1 MKNPMTGGVISSPRH
16 PAARRRPRGPRGFAL
31 VISLSLMVLL
41 TVLSVG
47 LLGLSALALATT
59 GREADLAEAR
69 ANARMSLALA
79 IAQLQK
85 QTGPDQRVTV
95 SADQLSAGSDG
106 GESAAAADRRHWA
119 GVYRSWN
126 ATAKSRP
133 NPEFLTWL
141 VSGESREIA
150 TVDAAK
156 SSAAGP
162 ASVTLVGPGTVG
174 SAANGGVNVPALQVN
189 SASGGSARLAWWTGD
204 QGIKAAM
211 GTPPVPEDSSFAALR
226 GVVQG
231 APRNAVELVA
241 AGTDKPFKDLDPADP
256 RLSTVTDWQ
265 QSAFFAADPKSPRQ
279 LFHDLAPFS
288 TGMMTNVRSGGFRRD
303 LSMQL
308 ERPSAQ
314 APKTPLY
321 TVGGEPGINLQE
333 LWVYYNL
340 YKDLKTR
347 GSATYTTGGRIPA
360 SAPYLELEASPAAC
374 QNDDEFHF
382 KQPVII
388 SYQLVFSFE
397 TRPVAVNGQTL
408 NRLHL
413 VVDPILTL
421 WNPLDVPVVIPT
433 TSFFSV
439 KYWQVPY
446 DLTIS
451 VNGAGKKTFPFAASL
466 SGVSGDSNYLSIR
479 IGELQQLAFKPGEVI
494 KVSQS
499 GNTILSTAPIGHN
512 LAGKSG
518 FNFGGGVSLP
528 VRDLNG
534 AFLDLAANDVITYE
548 TKANSLTS
556 GKTSSSGNTITGA
569 NQHSRH
575 FSLMHHEWYV
585 GADRGANSLGIGGM
599 YIDYDFGNKR
609 LKPNET
615 REANQPGTKASGAR
629 LYADRFPEVFR
640 QVQSQDTR
648 PLSSAEINSR
658 KAPFML
664 LSFNAKTENGSDLG
678 TRYLSRF
685 NPKVFHVD
693 FYDLSARERDLL
705 PFEFS
710 IEPLVSWKNRS
721 LEVSTNGNA
730 YFGGSMNAE
739 FGTSFVTTHSV
750 PREPIVSLAAF
761 QHSFAN
767 GFEIHK
773 PKYGYATLNVR
784 EPMQPQIAHAIG
796 NSMAP
801 SMMGPDKTE
810 GTLSGG
816 RPLADHSYLANL
828 ALWDDWML
836 SGITPQTGATYG
848 KRRAQ
853 RVVAEEFLK
862 GEGKLPVARYLPDT
876 DGGDPAKLLATFFA
890 GATPN
895 DNATRNIASLI
906 RVDGLFNVNSTS
918 VEAWKATLGAL
929 KGRQVMVRDASG
941 VESIGEADELTP
953 VANLHAPRQEVAEG
967 NGNTDVKEP
976 DQWVGR
982 RVLEDEEI
990 DELARAIVKEVRKRG
1005 PFLSLADFI
1014 NRRPGSDKKL
1024 ARAGTLQSALD
1035 SEEVKINSAYRSGTR
1050 AVANTASA
1058 RAAFPEAEEG
1068 PAGFGMPG
1076 IVKQA
1081 DILTPIAP
1089 VLSARSD
1096 SFIIRAY
1103 GESVDKNGK
1112 VMARAWCEAV
1122 VERDKEFVDASEK
1135 PETVVTSLK
1144 SASNKAFGRRYEMIS
1159 FRWLHPDEV

>member
-1 MKNPMTGGVISSPRH
+1 MKNPPTGGVSSLRRH
-16 PAARRRPRGPRGFAL
+16 SPARQQPRGFAL

-41 TVLSVG
+41 TILAVG
-47 LLGLSALALATT
+47 LLGLSSVSLATAT
-59 GREADLAEAR
+59 RETDLAEAR

-85 QTGPDQRVTV
+85 QTGPDQRVTIT
-95 SADQLSAGSDG
+95 ADQLASSSDG
-106 GESAAAADRRHWA
+106 TASAAAEDRRHWA
-119 GVYRSWN
+119 GVYRSWPTT
-126 ATAKSRP
+126 ATTRP
-133 NPEFLTWL
+133 TPEFLTWL
-141 VSGESREIA
+141 VSGETKEIA
-150 TVDAAK
+150 KTETAKTSGSGDDA
-156 SSAAGP
+156 
-162 ASVTLVGPGTVG
+162 VTLVGAGTVG
-174 SAANGGVNVPALQVN
+174 SEPDGFVKAPALRVN
-189 SASGGSARLAWWTGD
+189 SPSGGSARLAWWSGD
-204 QGIKAAM
+204 QGTKAAM
-211 GTPPVPEDSSFAALR
+211 ATPPVSTDESFAALR
-226 GVVQG
+226 ASLQA
-231 APRNAVELVA
+231 APRNAVELA
-241 AGTDKPFKDLDPADP
+241 DTGSEKPFKDLDSSDP
-256 RLSTVTDWQ
+256 RLSLVTDWQ
-265 QSAFFAADPKSPRQ
+265 QSAFFASNPTAPRP
-279 LFHDLAPFS
+279 LFHDLAPYS
-288 TGMMTNVRSGGFRRD
+288 TGLLTNVRAGGFRKD

-308 ERPSAQ
+308 ERSSSQ

-321 TVGGEPGINLQE
+321 TVSGEAGINLQE

-340 YKDLKTR
+340 YKDLKTT
-347 GSATYTTGGRIPA
+347 GGATFTTGGRIA
-360 SAPYLELEASPAAC
+360 GGTRYLELEPSAAAC

-382 KQPVII
+382 KQPVIV
-388 SYQLVFSFE
+388 SYQMVFSFE
-397 TRPVAVNGQTL
+397 TRPVDSNGTMV

-421 WNPLDVPVVIPT
+421 WNPLDVPVVVPT

-479 IGELQQLAFKPGEVI
+479 VGELQQLTFKPGEVI

-499 GNTILSTAPIGHN
+499 GDTIVRTAPIGHN

-518 FNFGGGVSLP
+518 FNYGGGVSLP

-548 TKANSLTS
+548 TKANNLTS
-556 GKTSSSGNTITGA
+556 GKTSSSGNSITGA

-585 GADRGANSLGIGGM
+585 GADRGADSLGIGGIYM
-599 YIDYDFGNKR
+599 DYDFGNKR
-609 LKPNET
+609 LKAAET
-615 REANQPGTKASGAR
+615 RASNEPGTKPSGER

-640 QVQSQDTR
+640 PVRSQDTR
-648 PLSSAEINSR
+648 PLSVAEINAR

-693 FYDLSARERDLL
+693 FYDLTQRDRDML
-705 PFEFS
+705 PYEFS
-710 IEPLVSWKNRS
+710 VEPLVSWKNRS

-739 FGTSFVTTHSV
+739 FGNSFVTTHSV

-767 GFEIHK
+767 GFELNK
-773 PKYGYATLNVR
+773 PKYGYATINVR
-784 EPMQPQIAHAIG
+784 EPLLPQISHAIG

-801 SMMGPDKTE
+801 SMMTSDQTQGA
-810 GTLSGG
+810 LSGG
-816 RPLADHSYLANL
+816 RPMADHSYLANQ
-828 ALWDDWML
+828 ALWDEWMF
-836 SGITPQTGATYG
+836 SGIAPQTVSTFG
-848 KRRAQ
+848 KTRAQ
-853 RVVAEEFLK
+853 RVVAEDFLNGK
-862 GEGKLPVARYLPDT
+862 GKLPVVRFQPDT
-876 DGGDPAKLLATFFA
+876 DGSDPAKLLASFFT
-890 GATPN
+890 GATPS
-895 DNATRNIASLI
+895 DAATRDIASLI

-918 VEAWKATLGAL
+918 VEAWKSVLGAL
-929 KGRQVMVRDASG
+929 KGRRVVVRDATG
-941 VESIGEADELTP
+941 AESLGEGGKLTP
-953 VANLHAPRQEVAEG
+953 VANLHSPQNVIAEG
-967 NGNTDVKEP
+967 NGNIDVKEP
-976 DQWVGR
+976 NQWVGR

-990 DELARAIVKEVRKRG
+990 DSLARAIVKEVRKRG
-1005 PFLSLADFI
+1005 PFLCLADFV
-1014 NRRPGSDKKL
+1014 NRRPGSDKEL
-1024 ARAGTLQSALD
+1024 ARAGTIQSALD
-1035 SEEVKINSAYRSGTR
+1035 AEDVEINSAFRTGTR
-1050 AVANTASA
+1050 AVGSTVSA
-1058 RAAFPEAEEG
+1058 RMAFPKAEEG
-1068 PAGFGMPG
+1068 PAGFGSPG

-1081 DILTPIAP
+1081 DILTPISP

-1096 SFIIRAY
+1096 SFIIRSY

-1112 VMARAWCEAV
+1112 VLARAWCEAV
-1122 VERDKEFVDASEK
+1122 VERDKNFVDESDK
-1135 PETVVTSLK
+1135 PEALLTSLK
-1144 SASNKAFGRRYEMIS
+1144 SNANKIFGRRYEITS